1 MPDDRPELRPEEP
14 IGSRKTTVQLPSASW
29 GLVGVGIFFAFV
41 LVMLF
46 AFARDTTR
54 TSVGTSPTPPPAT
67 SGQAPR

>member
-14 IGSRKTTVQLPSASW
+14 IGRRKTTVQPPSASW